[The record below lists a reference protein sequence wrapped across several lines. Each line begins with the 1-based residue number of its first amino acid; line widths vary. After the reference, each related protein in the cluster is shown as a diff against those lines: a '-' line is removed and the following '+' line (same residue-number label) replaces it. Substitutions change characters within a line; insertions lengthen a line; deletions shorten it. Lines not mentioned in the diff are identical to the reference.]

1 MVNIDESSKISEN
14 GLKPSE
20 SCIIQDDSFVPD
32 TKTDKNKP
40 ILSNKVGEI
49 NENKQNNG
57 ILQDSNSDENPEA
70 EKKRTFSTKLSIVL
84 RFVIGLSAFNA
95 VLSFMLES
103 LKTRDY
109 LGKYKSLAAGHSNTF
124 AFLDP
129 NMIMTPLIIIEMLVL
144 VLIVII
150 HRKTISI
157 VEKRLIYAALCVI
170 PLFNFIGAQ
179 ILKMLLLELTKTV
192 YVELLVK
199 NPYIFSKFFMYPA
212 FFGLILY
219 ILFRNN
225 INGLF
230 PDGSVYYTFEG
241 LNYKIMLY
249 LMVLACVYS
258 AIIYLDVCSVFNIP
272 NSIALD
278 FMLSNKN

>member
-1 MVNIDESSKISEN
+1 M
-14 GLKPSE
+14 
-20 SCIIQDDSFVPD
+20 
-32 TKTDKNKP
+32 
-40 ILSNKVGEI
+40 
-49 NENKQNNG
+49 
-57 ILQDSNSDENPEA
+57 QDSNSDENPEA

-109 LGKYKSLAAGHSNTF
+109 LGKYKSLAASHSNTF

-129 NMIMTPLIIIEMLVL
+129 NMITTPLIIIEMLVL
-144 VLIVII
+144 VLTVIT

-219 ILFRNN
+219 I
-225 INGLF
+225 
-230 PDGSVYYTFEG
+230 YYLG
-241 LNYKIMLY
+241 
-249 LMVLACVYS
+249 
-258 AIIYLDVCSVFNIP
+258 IILTGCSQTVASTIRLR
-272 NSIALD
+272 A
-278 FMLSNKN
+278 